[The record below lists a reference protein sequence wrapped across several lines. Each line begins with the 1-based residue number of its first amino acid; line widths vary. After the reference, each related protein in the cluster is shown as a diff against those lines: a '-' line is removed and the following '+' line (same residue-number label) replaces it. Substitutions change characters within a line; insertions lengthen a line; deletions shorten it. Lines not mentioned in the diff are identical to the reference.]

1 MGRRSKRKKL
11 MLRQHR
17 LLGIELDP
25 QEARRAG
32 LGYIIDEQERI
43 FEEKQRKEA
52 EAKAEAD
59 RKLKEAEA
67 KAEADRKKAEAKAKA
82 EEKKKAEAEAK
93 KKTARKTTRKKPSKK
108 SDSSK

>member
-17 LLGIELDP
+17 LLGVELDS
-25 QEARRAG
+25 QKARRAG

-43 FEEKQRKEA
+43 AEEKQRKEA

-82 EEKKKAEAEAK
+82 EAETK